1 MSNTTTYR
9 TCPRS
14 GLQFEAQAEK
24 LMLVNAVVAVVFL
37 LIGGLLAF
45 GVVLTRWPAVHW
57 LPADTFYQVLTAHGI
72 DMLIFWIIFFEVA
85 VLYFCSSTLL
95 RCRLAT
101 PKFAWLAF
109 VLMLVGAITNN
120 VAVFQG
126 GSSVMMTSY
135 VPMMAAP
142 SFYLGLIL
150 FAVGAL
156 IACFVFF
163 GTLVVA
169 KRDKTYQGSVP
180 LVTFGAI
187 VAAIIAVF
195 TIASGAI
202 ILIPT
207 FFMSI
212 GLIQHV
218 DPLIYRTIWWAFGHS
233 SQQINVAAHIS
244 IWYAVAAI
252 AFNAKPMSER
262 VSRGAFLL
270 YILFLQLAS
279 AHHLLADPGVS
290 TAWKVVNTSYFMYF
304 AVLASMIHGLTIPG
318 AIEVAQRAKGYN
330 NGLFEWLRKAPWGNP
345 VVSGVFISIVGFGF
359 LGGITGVMMGTEQL
373 NMIIHNT
380 IYVPGHFH
388 ATVVVGT
395 TLSFMALT
403 YFLIP
408 VLFKREMIAPGLA
421 KIQPYLFGLSMY
433 FFCLVMMGAGT
444 LGAIQN
450 DITSSRVKTVEAAA
464 GNAVALASMNIV
476 NPEFP
481 DARTASPTVIAIDA
495 SDEKS
500 WKHECFGPI
509 VCVVKTESAAHSLA
523 LTANCAAE
531 LGAITCSC
539 YSTNE
544 TFKGEVEDAMNAV
557 FTPVSFNFTGAAFV
571 NQHAA
576 FSDFHVTG
584 GNPSGNASF
593 TDAQYVNRRFVW
605 VGNRSM
611 G

>member
-1 MSNTTTYR
+1 MSQTTTYR

-14 GLQFEAQAEK
+14 GLQFEANAEK
-24 LMLVNAVVAVVFL
+24 LMTANAVTAVVFL
-37 LIGGLLAF
+37 LLGGILAI

-57 LPADTFYQVLTAHGI
+57 LEAGRFYQVLTAHGL
-72 DMLIFWIIFFEVA
+72 DMLIFWVIFFEIA

-101 PKFAWLAF
+101 PKIAWLAF
-109 VLMLVGAITNN
+109 ALMLIGAVTNN
-120 VAVFQG
+120 VAVYQG

-169 KRDKTYQGSVP
+169 KRDQTYQGSVP

-187 VAAIIAVF
+187 TACIIAVF

-207 FFMSI
+207 YLLSLGVI
-212 GLIQHV
+212 DRV
-218 DPLIYRTIWWAFGHS
+218 DPLVYRTIWWAFGHS

-252 AFNAKPMSER
+252 TFGAKPMSER

-279 AHHLLADPGVS
+279 AHHLLSDPGMS
-290 TAWKVVNTSYFMYF
+290 TEWKIVNTSYFMYF
-304 AVLASMIHGLTIPG
+304 AVLASMIHGLTVPG

-330 NGLFEWLRKAPWGNP
+330 KGLFEWLRKAPWGNP
-345 VVSGVFISIVGFGF
+345 TFSGVFISIIGFGF
-359 LGGITGVMMGTEQL
+359 LGGISGVMMGTEQL
-373 NMIIHNT
+373 NMLIHNT
-380 IYVPGHFH
+380 VYVPGHFH
-388 ATVVVGT
+388 ATVVIGT

-408 VLFKREMIAPGLA
+408 VLFKREMINPGLA
-421 KIQPYLFGLSMY
+421 KWQPYLFGLSMY

-444 LGAIQN
+444 LGVPRRHWDLSFSGVAMAYEWPGAAYLMMGLVGIAGVAAIIGGAIYIY
-450 DITSSRVKTVEAAA
+450 ITVGSLLWGKRLDQGERSPAPTPIPLTAPTAAVQTY
-464 GNAVALASMNIV
+464 GSTG
-476 NPEFP
+476 F
-481 DARTASPTVIAIDA
+481 
-495 SDEKS
+495 
-500 WKHECFGPI
+500 
-509 VCVVKTESAAHSLA
+509 AAPGTFVLA
-523 LTANCAAE
+523 L
-531 LGAITCSC
+531 
-539 YSTNE
+539 
-544 TFKGEVEDAMNAV
+544 V
-557 FTPVSFNFTGAAFV
+557 FLVSFVLYYFINWKYLSTLWGL
-571 NQHAA
+571 
-576 FSDFHVTG
+576 S
-584 GNPSGNASF
+584 
-593 TDAQYVNRRFVW
+593 
-605 VGNRSM
+605 
-611 G
+611 

>member
-1 MSNTTTYR
+1 MTTATTYR

-24 LMLVNAVVAVVFL
+24 LMMANAFVAVVAL
-37 LIGGLLAF
+37 LVGGLLAI

-57 LPADTFYQVLTAHGI
+57 LAADTFYMVLTAHGI
-72 DMLIFWIIFFEVA
+72 DMLIFWIIFFEIA
-85 VLYFCSSTLL
+85 VLYFASSTLL
-95 RCRLAT
+95 RCRIAT
-101 PKFAWLAF
+101 PKIAWAAFA
-109 VLMLVGAITNN
+109 LMVIGAVVNN
-120 VAVFQG
+120 VSVFQG

-135 VPMMAAP
+135 VPMMAHW

-156 IACFVFF
+156 IATFVFF

-169 KRDKTYQGSVP
+169 KREKTYEGSVP

-187 VAAIIAVF
+187 TAAIIAVF
-195 TIASGAI
+195 TISSGAI

-207 FFMSI
+207 FLMAI
-212 GLIQHV
+212 GVITEV

-252 AFNAKPMSER
+252 AFGAKPMSER

-290 TAWKVVNTSYFMYF
+290 TEWKVVNTSYFMYF
-304 AVLASMIHGLTIPG
+304 AVLASMIHALSIPG
-318 AIEVAQRAKGYN
+318 AMEVAQRAKGYN
-330 NGLFEWLRKAPWGNP
+330 KGLFEWLRKAPWGNP
-345 VVSGVFISIVGFGF
+345 VFSGVFISLVGFGF

-373 NMIIHNT
+373 NLLIHNT

-395 TLSFMALT
+395 TLTFMSLT

-408 VLFKREMIAPGLA
+408 VLFRREMINPGLA
-421 KIQPYLFGLSMY
+421 KIQPYLFGFSMY

-444 LGAIQN
+444 LGV
-450 DITSSRVKTVEAAA
+450 SRRHWDMAFSGA
-464 GNAVALASMNIV
+464 ALAYEWPGAAYLMMGLVGIGGMVAIV
-476 NPEFP
+476 
-481 DARTASPTVIAIDA
+481 
-495 SDEKS
+495 
-500 WKHECFGPI
+500 G
-509 VCVVKTESAAHSLA
+509 
-523 LTANCAAE
+523 
-531 LGAITCSC
+531 GAIYVYITVGSLLWGKKLD
-539 YSTNE
+539 SGVVSA
-544 TFKGEVEDAMNAV
+544 K
-557 FTPVSFNFTGAAFV
+557 FTPVMRAAPTAAAQTYGSAGFV
-571 NQHAA
+571 APGTFVLA
-576 FSDFHVTG
+576 VFFLVT
-584 GNPSGNASF
+584 
-593 TDAQYVNRRFVW
+593 FVLYYFINW
-605 VGNRSM
+605 KYLGQLWGLS
-611 G
+611 

>member
-1 MSNTTTYR
+1 MTSTTYR

-14 GLQFEAQAEK
+14 GLQFESQAEK
-24 LMLVNAVVAVVFL
+24 LMIVNAVTAVVAL
-37 LIGGLLAF
+37 LVGGLLAI
-45 GVVLTRWPAVHW
+45 GVVLTRWPTIHW
-57 LPADTFYQVLTAHGI
+57 LAADTFYMVLTAHGI

-101 PKFAWLAF
+101 PKVAWAAF
-109 VLMLVGAITNN
+109 VLMLIGAVMNN

-126 GSSVMMTSY
+126 SSSVMMTSY

-142 SFYLGLIL
+142 TFYLGLIL

-156 IACFVFF
+156 VAVFVFF

-187 VAAIIAVF
+187 TAAIIAVF

-202 ILIPT
+202 ILVPT
-207 FFMSI
+207 FFLSLGWI
-212 GLIQHV
+212 KEV
-218 DPLIYRTIWWAFGHS
+218 DALVYRTIWWAFGHS

-252 AFNAKPMSER
+252 AFGAKPMSER

-270 YILFLQLAS
+270 YIVFLQLAS

-345 VVSGVFISIVGFGF
+345 VWSGVFISIIGFGF
-359 LGGITGVMMGTEQL
+359 LGGISGVMMGTEQL

-408 VLFKREMIAPGLA
+408 VLFKREMINPGLA
-421 KIQPYLFGLSMY
+421 KIQPYLFGFSMY

-444 LGAIQN
+444 LGVSRRHWDMAFSGAAMAYEWPGAAYLLMGLVGIGGVAAITGGAIYIY
-450 DITSSRVKTVEAAA
+450 ITVGSILWGKKLEGGKTSPNFTPIPPTAPT
-464 GNAVALASMNIV
+464 AVAQSYGSAGFAAPGTFVLAM
-476 NPEFP
+476 
-481 DARTASPTVIAIDA
+481 
-495 SDEKS
+495 
-500 WKHECFGPI
+500 
-509 VCVVKTESAAHSLA
+509 
-523 LTANCAAE
+523 
-531 LGAITCSC
+531 
-539 YSTNE
+539 
-544 TFKGEVEDAMNAV
+544 V
-557 FTPVSFNFTGAAFV
+557 FLVSFVLYYFINWKYLS
-571 NQHAA
+571 Q
-576 FSDFHVTG
+576 
-584 GNPSGNASF
+584 
-593 TDAQYVNRRFVW
+593 VW
-605 VGNRSM
+605 GLS
-611 G
+611 

>member
-1 MSNTTTYR
+1 MTTTYR

-14 GLQFEAQAEK
+14 GLQFESQAEK
-24 LMLVNAVVAVVFL
+24 LMIVNAVTAVVAL
-37 LIGGLLAF
+37 LVGGILAI
-45 GVVLTRWPAVHW
+45 GVVLTRWPTVHW
-57 LPADTFYQVLTAHGI
+57 LAADTFYMVLTAHGI
-72 DMLIFWIIFFEVA
+72 DMLIFWIIFFEMA

-95 RCRLAT
+95 RCRIAT
-101 PKFAWLAF
+101 PKLAWLAYA
-109 VLMLVGAITNN
+109 LMLIGAVMNN

-156 IACFVFF
+156 IGCFIFF

-169 KRDKTYQGSVP
+169 KREKTYQGSVP
-180 LVTFGAI
+180 LVTFGA
-187 VAAIIAVF
+187 VTAAIIAVF

-207 FFMSI
+207 FLLSVGVI
-212 GLIQHV
+212 GSV
-218 DPLIYRTIWWAFGHS
+218 DALIYRTIWWAFGHS

-252 AFNAKPMSER
+252 AFGAKPMSER

-345 VVSGVFISIVGFGF
+345 VFSGVFISIIGFGF
-359 LGGITGVMMGTEQL
+359 LGGISGVMMGTEQL

-408 VLFKREMIAPGLA
+408 VLFRREMINPGLA
-421 KIQPYLFGLSMY
+421 RIQPYLFGLSMY

-444 LGAIQN
+444 LGVSRRHWDMAFNGAALAYEWPGAAYLLMGLVGLAGMAAIVGGALYIY
-450 DITSSRVKTVEAAA
+450 ITVGSLLWGKKLGA
-464 GNAVALASMNIV
+464 GNI
-476 NPEFP
+476 
-481 DARTASPTVIAIDA
+481 SP
-495 SDEKS
+495 
-500 WKHECFGPI
+500 
-509 VCVVKTESAAHSLA
+509 
-523 LTANCAAE
+523 N
-531 LGAITCSC
+531 
-539 YSTNE
+539 
-544 TFKGEVEDAMNAV
+544 
-557 FTPVSFNFTGAAFV
+557 FTPIPPTAPSAPAQSYGSAGFAAPGTFVLAMVFLVSFVLYYFINWKYLS
-571 NQHAA
+571 Q
-576 FSDFHVTG
+576 
-584 GNPSGNASF
+584 
-593 TDAQYVNRRFVW
+593 VW
-605 VGNRSM
+605 GLS
-611 G
+611 